1 MFVYCCSIYKYG
13 RAQYTFMRKGM
24 EMAIN
29 ATVKWVLALIIVLI
43 IIMFVLALR
52 DRSIAL
58 MLSTLK
64 IPV

>member
-1 MFVYCCSIYKYG
+1 MG
-13 RAQYTFMRKGM
+13 AHNNTFMRKGM
-24 EMAIN
+24 EMAID

-43 IIMFVLALR
+43 IIMFVMSMR